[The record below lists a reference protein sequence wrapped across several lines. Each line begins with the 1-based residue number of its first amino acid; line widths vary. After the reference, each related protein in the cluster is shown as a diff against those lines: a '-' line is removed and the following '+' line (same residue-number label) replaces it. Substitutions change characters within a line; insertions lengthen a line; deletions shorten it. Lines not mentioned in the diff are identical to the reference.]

1 MTARLFLTN
10 CIHPPILCNSLQVN
24 NVFQKEVPSLK
35 NTVENMLNFY
45 SQIRK
50 VYINEFT
57 RRFQEK
63 TFSPNEL
70 DILVF
75 LSNNPSINTASQLCT
90 CLNVSKAL
98 ICRSVDNLSSKE
110 LLICR
115 PDENDRRIQHLL
127 LTPKASPIID
137 QIRCVCESM
146 DKELLLG
153 ISPEEIAQMEDT
165 MNRILERFVKKAKG
179 E

>member
-1 MTARLFLTN
+1 MF
-10 CIHPPILCNSLQVN
+10 P
-24 NVFQKEVPSLK
+24 
-35 NTVENMLNFY
+35 
-45 SQIRK
+45 
-50 VYINEFT
+50 
-57 RRFQEK
+57 
-63 TFSPNEL
+63 
-70 DILVF
+70 
-75 LSNNPSINTASQLCT
+75 
-90 CLNVSKAL
+90 
-98 ICRSVDNLSSKE
+98 RSVDNLSSKE

-146 DKELLLG
+146 DKELLQG

>member
-1 MTARLFLTN
+1 M
-10 CIHPPILCNSLQVN
+10 
-24 NVFQKEVPSLK
+24 K

-137 QIRCVCESM
+137 QIRCVCESL
-146 DKELLLG
+146 DKELLQG
-153 ISPEEIAQMEDT
+153 ISPEEVAQMEDT